1 MSRRPQKSNRRA
13 PSPRP
18 SVSSST
24 EFRLPQNTT
33 PPLPAVEDF
42 AALDMPAGLLKT
54 LTAQG
59 VTAPFPIQAATL
71 PNSLAGRDLL
81 GRGRTGSGKTL
92 AFGLAV
98 LARTAGLRAEPRA
111 PLALVLVPTRELAQQ
126 VTDALTPYA
135 TAVNLRLATVVGG
148 LSLTKQ
154 AGTLRRGAEVLVA
167 TPGRLNDLVERG
179 DCVLDQVRVT
189 VLDEADQMTDMG
201 FLPQITKLIELVR
214 PDGQRMLFSATLDRN
229 IDRLVQRF
237 LTDPVVH
244 SVDPSA
250 GAVTTME
257 HHVLHLQD
265 ETDKKAVT
273 TRIAARDG
281 RVILFLDTKRSA
293 DRLAKRLLAVGV
305 RAAAL
310 HGGRSQPQRT
320 RTLEQFKN
328 GQVTALVATNVA
340 ARGIHVDDLDLV
352 VNVDPPTDHKDYL
365 HRGGRTARA
374 GDSGSV
380 VTLVL
385 PEQRRDVTRLMSDAG
400 IRPRTAHVTSS
411 DAELAGI
418 TGAREPSGVPVTI
431 EVPQAT
437 APAPSR
443 PAGKATDGRGR
454 RAGRRRGGRGSGAPD
469 AATRAT
475 GTSTRRVSTGEQGRG
490 AASEQTAAGTGR
502 KRSTATRT
510 TGSSGQSRG
519 TSTRATGSA
528 SQPRGGTKGTATRAT
543 GTTAQA
549 RTAATG
555 STTGSTAGGTMRSP
569 SRGTTGSTSRTAG
582 AAARTRGAASRTRG
596 TSTRGD

>member
-1 MSRRPQKSNRRA
+1 MSRRSQKPNRR
-13 PSPRP
+13 
-18 SVSSST
+18 VSSPQPSASSRR
-24 EFRLPQNTT
+24 EFRLPESTT
-33 PPLPAVEDF
+33 PALPAVEDF
-42 AALDMPAGLLKT
+42 AGMDLPAGLLKT
-54 LTAQG
+54 LVAQG
-59 VTAPFPIQAATL
+59 VTTPFPIQAATL

-92 AFGLAV
+92 AFGLAL
-98 LARTAGLRAEPRA
+98 LARTAGLRSEPRA

-148 LSLTKQ
+148 LSITKQ
-154 AGTLRRGAEVLVA
+154 AGALRRGAEVLVA

-179 DCVLDQVRVT
+179 DCVLGDVRIT

-201 FLPQITKLIELVR
+201 FLPQITKLIQQVR

-237 LTDPVVH
+237 LTDPVAH

-257 HHVLHLQD
+257 HHVLHVQD

-310 HGGRSQPQRT
+310 HGGRSQPQRN
-320 RTLEQFKN
+320 RTLEQFKS

-340 ARGIHVDDLDLV
+340 ARGIHIDDLDLV
-352 VNVDPPTDHKDYL
+352 VNVDPPADHKDYL

-374 GDSGSV
+374 GGSGSV

-385 PEQRRDVTRLMSDAG
+385 PEQKREMTRLMSDAG
-400 IRPRTAHVTSS
+400 IRPRTSRVTSS
-411 DAELAGI
+411 DVELATI
-418 TGAREPSGVPVTI
+418 TGAREPSGVAVTI
-431 EVPQAT
+431 EVPQQETPKASRPARKPGT
-437 APAPSR
+437 APSR
-443 PAGKATDGRGR
+443 RSGRRRNGSGTSAAPATGSRGSGRRTTEGAAAQGGTSGAPARRARSGGTKSGAVGTGGRGPERQSTPGKATSGTSGKPARGSGR
-454 RAGRRRGGRGSGAPD
+454 RATSAGGKGGTGTTGGRGGGRRAS
-469 AATRAT
+469 AT
-475 GTSTRRVSTGEQGRG
+475 
-490 AASEQTAAGTGR
+490 
-502 KRSTATRT
+502 
-510 TGSSGQSRG
+510 
-519 TSTRATGSA
+519 
-528 SQPRGGTKGTATRAT
+528 
-543 GTTAQA
+543 
-549 RTAATG
+549 
-555 STTGSTAGGTMRSP
+555 
-569 SRGTTGSTSRTAG
+569 
-582 AAARTRGAASRTRG
+582 
-596 TSTRGD
+596 

>member
-1 MSRRPQKSNRRA
+1 MARRPQKSNRRSSSPSQA
-13 PSPRP
+13 PSSPK
-18 SVSSST
+18 
-24 EFRLPQNTT
+24 EFRLPENTT
-33 PPLPAVEDF
+33 PALPAVDDF
-42 AALDMPAGLLKT
+42 AGMDLPPALLKT
-54 LTAQG
+54 LAAQG
-59 VTAPFPIQAATL
+59 VAAPFPIQAATL

-92 AFGLAV
+92 AFGLAL
-98 LARTAGLRAEPRA
+98 LARTAGLRAEPKA

-135 TAVNLRLATVVGG
+135 TAVNLRLTTVVGG
-148 LSLTKQ
+148 LSITKQ
-154 AGTLRRGAEVLVA
+154 AAALRRGAEVLVA

-179 DCVLDQVRVT
+179 DCLLDDVRTT

-201 FLPQITKLIELVR
+201 FLPQVTKLIQQVR
-214 PDGQRMLFSATLDRN
+214 PDGQRMLFSATLDAN

-257 HHVLHLQD
+257 HYVLHVLD

-310 HGGRSQPQRT
+310 HGGRSQPQRN
-320 RTLEQFKN
+320 RTLDQFKS

-340 ARGIHVDDLDLV
+340 ARGIHIDDLDLV
-352 VNVDPPTDHKDYL
+352 VNIDPPTDHKDYV

-374 GDSGSV
+374 GGEGSV

-385 PEQRRDVTRLMSDAG
+385 PEQKRDVTRLMSHAG
-400 IRPRTAHVTSS
+400 IRPRTAKVKST
-411 DAELAGI
+411 DAELTTI

-431 EVPQAT
+431 EVPQPA
-437 APAPSR
+437 APAAPRRDRKPGTRSGR
-443 PAGKATDGRGR
+443 RGR
-454 RAGRRRGGRGSGAPD
+454 NGSA
-469 AATRAT
+469 AATT
-475 GTSTRRVSTGEQGRG
+475 DT
-490 AASEQTAAGTGR
+490 
-502 KRSTATRT
+502 
-510 TGSSGQSRG
+510 
-519 TSTRATGSA
+519 
-528 SQPRGGTKGTATRAT
+528 AT
-543 GTTAQA
+543 GTTDRSSNR
-549 RTAATG
+549 RTAAG
-555 STTGSTAGGTMRSP
+555 SAASGRTSATNGRGSARRTAGGQATGTAAGSKGRNPERRTGDGTPARATTDKSV
-569 SRGTTGSTSRTAG
+569 RGSARRTAAG
-582 AAARTRGAASRTRG
+582 G
-596 TSTRGD
+596 TADRASTRGDRRRSAR